1 MHYPHHL
8 DKVMSFLPTLLLCTQ
23 REPVAR
29 VLNTVAYFHATG
41 AAGTIPAG
49 VLDRFARTVFSF
61 LASPTGHSSASARSR
76 SAPWPRAP
84 AWGSPHGAEDAACAP
99 LRARQSM

>member
-1 MHYPHHL
+1 MTVEFEAAAAICNMPALLSGQLTPSKLLLFELLVHYPHHL
-8 DKVMSFLPTLLLCTQ
+8 DKVMSSLPTLLQCTQ
-23 REPVAR
+23 REPVAH

-61 LASPTGHSSASARSR
+61 LA
-76 SAPWPRAP
+76 
-84 AWGSPHGAEDAACAP
+84 
-99 LRARQSM
+99 